1 MTQTTSTSFLD
12 ISLPTDDKT
21 WRVATLGPAGT
32 SSEQAAKF
40 LIGRLNPDLD
50 EPDLSL
56 LPSYEEASEAVLHGF
71 ADLLLVANA
80 YHAVSEFYM
89 DTRLV
94 LAGAYHFETPLYG
107 IATVPGR
114 TLDGPVR
121 IASHPAPVP
130 LIKQLVPGHLTVTEV
145 VLARSTSAAALAAQ
159 SGEVDAALTTQPAA
173 EQYGLTFVSPTR
185 PISMLWSVFRTADL
199 AVHPAA

>member
-1 MTQTTSTSFLD
+1 MTQTTSASFLD

-40 LIGRLNPDLD
+40 LNTRINPSQDQ
-50 EPDLSL
+50 PDPLL
-56 LPSYEEASEAVLHGF
+56 LPSYEEAAEAVLRGF
-71 ADLLLVANA
+71 AELLLVANA
-80 YHAVSEFYM
+80 YHDISEFYM
-89 DTRLV
+89 DARLV

-107 IATVPGR
+107 IATVPDR
-114 TLDGPVR
+114 TLDGPIR

-130 LIKQLVPGHLTVTEV
+130 LIKQLVPDSLTVAEV

-173 EQYGLTFVSPTR
+173 EQYGLSFISPTR
-185 PISMLWSVFRTADL
+185 PISMLWSVFRNADL
-199 AVHPAA
+199 AISPAV